1 MSEGNMSQEGEVND
15 SKLRAANFMDDV
27 RRYTNIYIIFRAIYL
42 GLNILE
48 RPTWPGL
55 LSRPFL
61 CAEQPGP

>member
-48 RPTWPGL
+48 
-55 LSRPFL
+55 
-61 CAEQPGP
+61 GPR